1 MTHNHHKHQRRR
13 LQRAPQL
20 VRGLLPSFV
29 VMLLCSTGI
38 YAIPLTEYHRNLQEA
53 VTALDTFGQ
62 ADEEEV
68 LSEYQQRVTQTVA
81 ALRTS
86 LPKTQAV
93 ESGGEICNIDNTW
106 LHHQLDLF
114 EKAADSERS
123 AIVAHIIERLHAME
137 RIASG
142 KTRGQRSR
150 QSRREQKARGD
161 TEPLGIR
168 SEG

>member
-1 MTHNHHKHQRRR
+1 MAQNNNNEQLRRSRAARHPVRR
-13 LQRAPQL
+13 LWL
-20 VRGLLPSFV
+20 SYV
-29 VMLLCSTGI
+29 VLFLFSTSI
-38 YAIPLTEYHRNLQEA
+38 QAIPVTEYHRNLREA
-53 VTALDTFGQ
+53 VAALDTFGQ
-62 ADEEEV
+62 ADEEEA

-123 AIVAHIIERLHAME
+123 AIV
-137 RIASG
+137 
-142 KTRGQRSR
+142 
-150 QSRREQKARGD
+150 
-161 TEPLGIR
+161 
-168 SEG
+168 